1 VTPAKPNI
9 DTSTDLLTYRY
20 RRNLTLVQL
29 SVMTGLSASTLHRL
43 ERGLLK
49 PTPRSQVRLM
59 DGLQVSAD
67 EIDRMLRQSAEKYGP
82 ANRVVTP
89 RRRSAKS

>member
-1 VTPAKPNI
+1 MTPAKPSI
-9 DTSTDLLTYRY
+9 DTNTDLLTYRY

-59 DGLQVSAD
+59 DGLQVGAD
-67 EIDRMLRQSAEKYGP
+67 EVERMLRQSAEKYGP
-82 ANRVVTP
+82 MNRVVTP
-89 RRRSAKS
+89 RRRVVKT